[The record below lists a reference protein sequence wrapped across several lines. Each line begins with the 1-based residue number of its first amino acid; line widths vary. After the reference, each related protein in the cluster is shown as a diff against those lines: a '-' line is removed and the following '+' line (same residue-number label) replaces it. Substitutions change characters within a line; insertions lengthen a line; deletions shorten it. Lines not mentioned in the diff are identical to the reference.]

1 MRGKDI
7 FEYRVPRSGLTYSPL
22 LHWRLVAKWAEY
34 SWPEWEKLE
43 PDLQAFEIA
52 AYETHMQAE
61 AVLHEEQRKKAEQQA
76 KRGKSGSPPHRPR
89 RRR

>member
-1 MRGKDI
+1 MHGKDI
-7 FEYRVPRSGLTYSPL
+7 FDFRVPRSGLTYSPL

-34 SWPEWEKLE
+34 SWPEWEKLD

-61 AVLHEEQRKKAEQQA
+61 AVLHEEQRKKAESKA
-76 KRGKSGSPPHRPR
+76 KQGKSGQPGRGR
-89 RRR
+89 RRH